1 MIHEMLKERNIHM
14 KKKYRWNVKKFLSN
28 IYTLVC
34 MLFVSWVILSWIDVM
49 IHNTSGS
56 YTYSNLNMFQFLMN
70 HCK

>member
-34 MLFVSWVILSWIDVM
+34 MLFVAWVILSWIDVI
-49 IHNTSGS
+49 IHNTSDNP
-56 YTYSNLNMFQFLMN
+56 TYSNLNIFQFFNELL
-70 HCK
+70 